1 MPKNYYIILGVPSGA
16 PQADIKAAYRRLA
29 KELHPDHYGKNQTPF
44 QALQE
49 AYAVLS
55 DPESRQSYD
64 DSLKTIV
71 RIHRPRQREPV
82 RQHFEDIIEPLIPEE
97 GLHSINKGSPENAVH
112 HQRTAFDSMYD
123 HLFEDF
129 VERKRAYRRLLALLR
144 VVM

>member
-16 PQADIKAAYRRLA
+16 PQTDIKAAYRRLA

-55 DPESRQSYD
+55 DPESRRSYD
-64 DSLKTIV
+64 DSLERTV
-71 RIHRPRQREPV
+71 RADQPQQREPV
-82 RQHFEDIIEPLIPEE
+82 RHHFEEIVEPLIPEQ
-97 GLHSINKGSPENAVH
+97 GSRFTNKGSPDNYIYS
-112 HQRTAFDSMYD
+112 RWPTFDRMYD
-123 HLFEDF
+123 PLFEDL
-129 VERKRAYRRLLALLR
+129 VERKRTYRRLLALLR